1 MSLTCKCPVE
11 VSITVVTR
19 CCKAKRFAGCASAVK
34 RSVASMQN
42 VLSVDAS
49 VEKQKVNV
57 TVADDVE
64 FDLVRQAIEMSGKK
78 VIEGRI
84 IEDETDGKC

>member
-1 MSLTCKCPVE
+1 MTRAYEFDVQMSCG
-11 VSITVVTR
+11 
-19 CCKAKRFAGCASAVK
+19 GCASAVK

>member
-1 MSLTCKCPVE
+1 
-11 VSITVVTR
+11 
-19 CCKAKRFAGCASAVK
+19 
-34 RSVASMQN
+34 MQN

>member
-34 RSVASMQN
+34 QSVVSMQN

-64 FDLVRQAIEMSGKK
+64 LDLVRQAIEMSGKK
-78 VIEGRI
+78 VIAGRI